1 MEGENNNRRD
11 NRFNGNNGNQNRNR
25 FQNRRP
31 YNPNERRGER
41 RDGGDNNRQFHRDN
55 RRPQRPPQV
64 VKHETTAEEIA
75 AETRSI
81 EAEIKMEIEE
91 LRSLRAKFGS

>member
-41 RDGGDNNRQFHRDN
+41 RDGGDNRQFHRDN